1 MIRFWD
7 GWRPELPLEPLLP
20 SRVGALVDVV
30 EEVDTATRPLVVD
43 TNVRVLLPLTVTTV
57 VTSCSVLLLT
67 DVETETVGL
76 LEVMDLGSVDVIP
89 PVDDSEVEDAEERD
103 VVEAIR
109 ESEDEGDDGAVVVL
123 PKLLLEAWFAVSDG
137 EVLGGVV
144 EADGGDE
151 ELEVRLELPEVEVV
165 EVVEAPVLSAT
176 PFWRRWIAPS
186 TLKAVVMESSIKEKI
201 VKEWVSPDLSIF
213 GWTKWKERSVEQ
225 RLFRTLNGRE
235 VPGQPLTSKIDEYLL
250 WRRITLSL
258 YLY

>member
-1 MIRFWD
+1 M
-7 GWRPELPLEPLLP
+7 LP

-123 PKLLLEAWFAVSDG
+123 PKLLLEA
-137 EVLGGVV
+137 
-144 EADGGDE
+144 
-151 ELEVRLELPEVEVV
+151 
-165 EVVEAPVLSAT
+165 
-176 PFWRRWIAPS
+176 
-186 TLKAVVMESSIKEKI
+186 
-201 VKEWVSPDLSIF
+201 
-213 GWTKWKERSVEQ
+213 
-225 RLFRTLNGRE
+225 
-235 VPGQPLTSKIDEYLL
+235 
-250 WRRITLSL
+250 
-258 YLY
+258 